1 MDIKESLSKI
11 EQYWQ
16 IIRNLHFHIEQEGK
30 ISPEEYAL
38 IDKYLQVITQKYAAL
53 IEKEQP
59 AAPEAVS
66 RIVQVVA
73 EVKQHEAPIIPEISS
88 PIIVAESVIE
98 TPVVEEKIVQPV
110 VSEEEVQTVQPA
122 ISDVVPVELQSAP
135 ARNNAISSYL
145 ERMLDEPGEIPVS
158 PVVVEQASVR
168 KPSSFNDRMMES
180 RDGKDDLNSKIKK
193 SMSETISLNE
203 KFEFIRELFGNNPV
217 DYATALS
224 YVDARND
231 SNHAWIKVES
241 EFSDKY
247 KWSTKPG
254 SVDKLRKVVERK
266 FS

>member
-38 IDKYLQVITQKYAAL
+38 IEKYLQVITQKYAAL
-53 IEKEQP
+53 VEKEQP
-59 AAPEAVS
+59 VVHEAVS

-73 EVKQHEAPIIPEISS
+73 EVKQQEAPIVQEMSLPE
-88 PIIVAESVIE
+88 PTVEPVVEPSVIE
-98 TPVVEEKIVQPV
+98 EMIIPPMIEQEVIAPKSSI
-110 VSEEEVQTVQPA
+110 SE
-122 ISDVVPVELQSAP
+122 VVPVELQSAP
-135 ARNNAISSYL
+135 AKNNAMSSYL
-145 ERMLDEPGEIPVS
+145 ERMLDEPETIPLT
-158 PVVVEQASVR
+158 PVFVEQTSVR
-168 KPSSFNDRMMES
+168 KPTSFNDRMMES
-180 RDGKDDLNSKIKK
+180 RNGKEDLNSKIKK

-231 SNHAWIKVES
+231 STHAWIKVES

-254 SVDKLRKVVERK
+254 SVDKLKKVVERK

>member
-38 IDKYLQVITQKYAAL
+38 IEKYLQVITQKYAAL

-59 AAPEAVS
+59 SAHESVS

-73 EVKQHEAPIIPEISS
+73 EVKQQEAPIISETPSS
-88 PIIVAESVIE
+88 IIVAEPVIE
-98 TPVVEEKIVQPV
+98 TPAAEEKIVEPLV
-110 VSEEEVQTVQPA
+110 PEEEVQVLKSA
-122 ISDVVPVELQSAP
+122 VSEVVLVELQSTP
-135 ARNNAISSYL
+135 AKNNAISTYL
-145 ERMLDEPGEIPVS
+145 ERMLDEPGAIPAS

-180 RDGKDDLNSKIKK
+180 RNGKDDLNSKIKK